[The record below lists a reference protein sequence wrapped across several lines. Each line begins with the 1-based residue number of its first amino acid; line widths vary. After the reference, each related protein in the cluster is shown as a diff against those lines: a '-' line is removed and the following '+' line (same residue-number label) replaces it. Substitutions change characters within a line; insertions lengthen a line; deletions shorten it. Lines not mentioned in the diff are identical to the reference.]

1 MLFESTSFKSFTYFF
16 MIFKSDIAVMLLVV
30 IIIPLLSDQI
40 KLTKISNLI
49 FLKSL
54 LMLVIICTFD
64 YTITLS
70 MLFIPIG
77 MMTCFLEGS
86 FTVMLRLGL
95 PFLLDLVMML
105 WILEILS
112 IDSLEN
118 TSLILKNSLTLF
130 LSITSLKS

>member
-64 YTITLS
+64 YTITVS
-70 MLFIPIG
+70 MLFISIG
-77 MMTCFLEGS
+77 MMTCFLEES

-95 PFLLDLVMML
+95 SFLLDLLMML